1 MKIDKDTLQKF
12 PTRRIKPVDG
22 LAVTADVWRE
32 AHDYHRQRQRYHN
45 MLSHGPG
52 IVSGLDVIASDP
64 PDTAVYI
71 QPGVA
76 IDPQGR
82 LIVLKEPITYDVGQT
97 AEGRLYLLLSYGESE
112 SAPTSEEDAGPE
124 SARYV
129 QAEFG
134 IETQTQRSASKGVE
148 LARIRRQERDSL
160 IFNAQDAAHPGANEI
175 DLRFRREIGAARR
188 EALAMAVC
196 YVGGGMKSARHSEGA
211 NYMARA
217 FGRRPGLDAG
227 HQLHVD
233 HDIPIAPGLEVYTLV
248 YLVGQGSFQMGKEEM
263 EALYAY
269 MERGGTLFIESCRH
283 ETDGSAQ
290 SGAQSG
296 AQSSEPQSDTAFYNL
311 LSDLGVELSEL
322 RSDHRLLR
330 EPFLFAAPPPGF
342 ETQGSPR
349 VVVSDAVIFSTHDYG
364 CLWQGE
370 RRGGSASREEIR
382 SAMEWGG
389 NVVAYAL
396 ARRKR
401 IRGE

>member
-1 MKIDKDTLQKF
+1 MKIDKDTLQEF
-12 PTRRIKPVDG
+12 PSRRIKPVDG

-32 AHDYHRQRQRYHN
+32 AHDYHRQRQRFHN
-45 MLSHGPG
+45 LLSHGPG

-64 PDTAVYI
+64 PDTTVYV

-76 IDPQGR
+76 VDSQGR
-82 LIVLKEPITYDVGQT
+82 EIVLKEPITYDIGST
-97 AEGRLYLLLSYGESE
+97 SEGWLYLLLSYGESDFQPQ
-112 SAPTSEEDAGPE
+112 SGEDATPE
-124 SARYV
+124 SPRYV
-129 QAEFG
+129 HTEFG
-134 IETQTQRSASKGVE
+134 IETQPQRSASEGIE

-160 IFNAQDAAHPGANEI
+160 IFNAQDVAHPGANEI
-175 DLRFRREIGAARR
+175 DLRFRREVGAEQR

-217 FGRRPGLDAG
+217 FGRCSRPGG
-227 HQLHVD
+227 VYQLHVD
-233 HDIPIAPGLEVYTLV
+233 HDIPLTPGLEVYTLV
-248 YLVGQGSFQMGKEEM
+248 YVVGQGSFQLGKEEM

-269 MERGGTLFIESCRH
+269 IERGGTLLIESCRH
-283 ETDGSAQ
+283 ETDG
-290 SGAQSG
+290 GAQSG
-296 AQSSEPQSDTAFYNL
+296 AQSSGPQSDTAFYNL

-349 VVVSDAVIFSTHDYG
+349 VVISDGVIFSTHDYG

-370 RRGGSASREEIR
+370 RRGGSAAREEIR
-382 SAMEWGG
+382 SAMEWGS